1 MTSSN
6 SESKKLLAAIGDGD
20 RNAEEIFF
28 SLVYKTLRTLAHAAM
43 RKERPGHML
52 DTTALVNE
60 TYIQLLP
67 RGNLKCRDR
76 AQFYQMAGR
85 TMRRILI
92 GEARKKMAV
101 KRGGDQ
107 RQWSIEQ
114 LVNANLEFADS
125 NNDRDDVEAL
135 QRALEKLERHEVL
148 KWMYTIID
156 LRFFVGL
163 TFDEISAVLGVSK
176 GKVVRDWNF
185 TKAWLC
191 QELNK

>member
-1 MTSSN
+1 
-6 SESKKLLAAIGDGD
+6 
-20 RNAEEIFF
+20 
-28 SLVYKTLRTLAHAAM
+28 
-43 RKERPGHML
+43 
-52 DTTALVNE
+52 
-60 TYIQLLP
+60 
-67 RGNLKCRDR
+67 
-76 AQFYQMAGR
+76 
-85 TMRRILI
+85 MRRILI